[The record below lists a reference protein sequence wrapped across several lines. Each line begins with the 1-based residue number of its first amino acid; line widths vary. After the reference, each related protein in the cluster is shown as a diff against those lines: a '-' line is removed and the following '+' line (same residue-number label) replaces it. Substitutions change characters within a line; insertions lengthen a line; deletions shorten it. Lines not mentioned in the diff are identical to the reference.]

1 MIPGPPTRHG
11 TGDSSVLDDVIVW
24 AMAGA
29 GAAAVTAWAGA
40 QLAVLV
46 SRQRALP
53 VGLGS
58 AVQAVLTLP
67 ASISD
72 PGAAWPLKVRELIPG
87 PLLYW
92 ACTVTVAVVVVAAAV
107 VVHRLVAGPGPGTD
121 HRRRL
126 GVDTGA
132 RLARGRD
139 LAPLV
144 VPGPQPGRLILG
156 RVDGQLVATENCSS
170 ASARTRRRRRGDR
183 SAVAVIGPS
192 RCGKTANMV
201 SGILDW
207 EGPAILSSVKD
218 DLLAPTLARRS
229 QLGEVKVFDPTATT
243 GQATAS
249 WSPLRDAATP
259 TGAHKAARS
268 LLAAYSRP
276 GRGREDVEFFGDLGT
291 AFLAALF
298 YLAASSGKTMS
309 EVVTWVLTRDRPR
322 GRHPGEVG
330 NLIDQQL
337 ASKDPLRR
345 QWAGLARQGLQG
357 VWNNDER
364 TMSSIYITA
373 QRMLGIWQDP
383 QVAAACQACDI
394 DLKWLVS
401 GPNTLYVCGD
411 RGEQD
416 RLAVLFGGVLSDLV
430 EQQAYEW
437 VSKNCEPLPDLL
449 VVLDEA
455 ANTPTRWLPSVASTC
470 SGLGMV
476 LVTIWQSKAQIDAA
490 YGILADSVL
499 TNHGTKVFFSG
510 TSDLATLT
518 YASRLV
524 GEEEVAQHSVSTD
537 LGRGRRSRSDSTTRL
552 PLVPT
557 DVLRQ
562 APLDQ
567 ALLVHGTLP
576 PAHLHARPYYGERR
590 LRRLAAEGRGRLE
603 HRRRAPSAPRR
614 DGQARP
620 AGPADPADDE
630 HLGASAAHGLPGDDL
645 EA

>member
-1 MIPGPPTRHG
+1 MMLAPGRNG
-11 TGDSSVLDDVIVW
+11 AGGSSVLDDVIVW
-24 AMAGA
+24 ALAAAGA
-29 GAAAVTAWAGA
+29 LGATVWAGA

-46 SRQRALP
+46 AHRRSLP

-58 AVQAVLTLP
+58 AVQAAVRLP
-67 ASISD
+67 STADD
-72 PGAAWPLKVRELIPG
+72 PGAAWPGEAQELLPG
-87 PLLYW
+87 PVVYW
-92 ACTVTVAVVVVAAAV
+92 LCTVAAGVALVAAVAAGY
-107 VVHRLVAGPGPGTD
+107 RLVAGPGPGTD
-121 HRRRL
+121 RRRRL
-126 GVDTGA
+126 GVDTRT
-132 RLARGRD
+132 RLARPRD

-144 VPGPQPGRLILG
+144 VPGPRPGRLILG
-156 RVDGQLVATENCSS
+156 RVGGRLVATENRSS
-170 ASARTRRRRRGDR
+170 GGARARRRRRGDR

-192 RCGKTANMV
+192 RCGKTANVV

-218 DLLAPTLARRS
+218 DLLEPTLARRS
-229 QLGEVKVFDPTATT
+229 QLGEVKIFDPTGTT
-243 GQATAS
+243 DQIGNQ

-276 GRGREDVEFFGDLGT
+276 GGGREDVEFFGDLGT

-298 YLAASSGKTMS
+298 YLAASSGRTMS
-309 EVVTWVLTRDRPR
+309 DVVRWVLTRDRPSAKAR
-322 GRHPGEVG
+322 GDVAGLVD
-330 NLIDQQL
+330 LQL
-337 ASKDPLRR
+337 AGGDAARR
-345 QWAGLARQGLQG
+345 RWAGLALQSLQG

-364 TMSSIYITA
+364 TMSGIYITA
-373 QRMLGIWQDP
+373 QRMLGVWQDP
-383 QVAAACQACDI
+383 QVAAACRRCDI
-394 DLKWLVS
+394 DLDWLVKGS
-401 GPNTLYVCGD
+401 NTLYICGD
-411 RGEQD
+411 RGEQE
-416 RLAVLFGGVLSDLV
+416 RLAVLFGGVLSDLI

-437 VSKNCEPLPDLL
+437 ASSHRAPLPDLL

-470 SGLGMV
+470 SGLGML

-499 TNHGTKVFFSG
+499 TNHGTKIFFSG
-510 TSDLATLT
+510 ISDLATLD

-524 GEEEVAQHSVSTD
+524 GEEEVPQHALSTD
-537 LGRGRRSRSDSTTRL
+537 MARGGHSRNDSTTRV

-567 ALLVHGTLP
+567 GLLVHGTLP
-576 PAHLHARPYYGERR
+576 PAHLHARPYYAERR
-590 LRRLAAEGRGRLE
+590 LRALAAGRGRPSRT
-603 HRRRAPSAPRR
+603 RRRARGPGP
-614 DGQARP
+614 QPLPP
-620 AGPADPADDE
+620 AGPADHAVEPNPAAAPAHE
-630 HLGASAAHGLPGDDL
+630 LGRRHL

>member
-1 MIPGPPTRHG
+1 MPGPPTRHG

-24 AMAGA
+24 ALAYA
-29 GAAAVTAWAGA
+29 AAAAVTAWAGA
-40 QLAVLV
+40 QLAVVV

-58 AVQAVLTLP
+58 AVHAVLALP
-67 ASISD
+67 GAISD
-72 PGAAWPLKVRELIPG
+72 PAAAWPAEVRNLIPG

-92 ACTVTVAVVVVAAAV
+92 ACTVAVAVAVMAAAV

-121 HRRRL
+121 RRRRL
-126 GVDTGA
+126 GVETGA

-156 RVDGQLVATENCSS
+156 RVDGALVATENCSS

-207 EGPAILSSVKD
+207 QGPAILSSVKD

-243 GQATAS
+243 GQDSAS

-298 YLAASSGKTMS
+298 YLAASSGKTMAD
-309 EVVTWVLTRDRPR
+309 VVTWVLTRDRPR
-322 GRHPGEVG
+322 GRRPGEVG
-330 NLIDQQL
+330 DLIDQQL
-337 ASKDPLRR
+337 ASKDDLRR
-345 QWAGLARQGLQG
+345 QWAGRARQGLQG

-383 QVAAACQACDI
+383 QVAAACQDCDI
-394 DLKWLVS
+394 DLDWLVSS
-401 GPNTLYVCGD
+401 GPNTLYICGD

-416 RLAVLFGGVLSDLV
+416 RLAVLFGGVLSDLI

-437 VSKNCEPLPDLL
+437 VSKNGEPLPDLL

-537 LGRGRRSRSDSTTRL
+537 LGGGRHSRSDSTTRV

-603 HRRRAPSAPRR
+603 RRREPSAPGR
-614 DGQARP
+614 DAEAVRVGPTDHAEEERSASSSSPGQA
-620 AGPADPADDE
+620 
-630 HLGASAAHGLPGDDL
+630 GDDL

>member
-1 MIPGPPTRHG
+1 VIPAPPTRHG

-24 AMAGA
+24 GLAGA
-29 GAAAVTAWAGA
+29 GAAAGTAWAGA
-40 QLAVLV
+40 QLAVVV

-53 VGLGS
+53 VGLAS
-58 AVQAVLTLP
+58 AVQAVFALP
-67 ASISD
+67 ATISD
-72 PGAAWPLKVRELIPG
+72 PAAAWPLEVRELIPG

-107 VVHRLVAGPGPGTD
+107 VVHRLISGPGPGTD
-121 HRRRL
+121 RRHRL

-139 LAPLV
+139 LVPLV

-156 RVDGQLVATENCSS
+156 RVDGRLVATENCSS

-243 GQATAS
+243 GQASAS

-309 EVVTWVLTRDRPR
+309 DVVGWVLTRDRPR
-322 GRHPGEVG
+322 GRHPGEVE

-337 ASKDPLRR
+337 ASKDDFRR
-345 QWAGLARQGLQG
+345 QWACLARQGLQG

-383 QVAAACQACDI
+383 QVAAACQDCDI
-394 DLKWLVS
+394 DLDWLVSS

-416 RLAVLFGGVLSDLV
+416 RLAVLFGGVLSDLI

-437 VSKNCEPLPDLL
+437 VSKNGEPLPDLL

-490 YGILADSVL
+490 YGVLADSVL

-537 LGRGRRSRSDSTTRL
+537 LGGGRHSRNDSTTRV

-590 LRRLAAEGRGRLE
+590 LRRLAAEGRWRLE
-603 HRRRAPSAPRR
+603 RGREPPAPRR
-614 DGQARP
+614 DGQRDNP
-620 AGPADPADDE
+620 SHSPHVGQ
-630 HLGASAAHGLPGDDL
+630 
-645 EA
+645 